1 MIVLLGLLAFSQAQ
15 DTNIYLG
22 MDVNIGQFSRYW
34 DKVYE
39 TSPSGF
45 RTSQGCH
52 DMKLWYQLY
61 EAKTEACF
69 NRTFSLRYQFYM
81 VRDYD
86 VAITRHRFEPTMR
99 IWRDLYAHLV
109 IVPAFY
115 KKDDEVGVGMAWR
128 RGSTD
133 WLAFYAIAQAF
144 DHNFSLM
151 YTPQGPDND
160 PFRRIPFKF
169 ELDARGELS
178 WARLR
183 FHAELGTRFNQYL
196 DWPDSIQYVWD
207 RDQDRSLAWGRLE
220 LRPVQNL
227 WLGARFGW
235 SGDRSQTLW
244 PGREGRDT
252 LTADTLRDLWFEPF
266 IALSPT
272 DRLELR
278 LQHRIWDTRRDMDS
292 LTYFRDYDVL
302 STLASWHPLPVLL
315 IEAGYQR
322 SWRYRYNN
330 DTLIPEP
337 WSGRHSQSRLL
348 FNLELRLRSGM
359 MLTIK
364 EGLEMDFF
372 PRNLFRSPHNHTYIS
387 LHLPLAILSKDKQ
400 VKALDDSQASARSR
414 GK

>member
-1 MIVLLGLLAFSQAQ
+1 MMIVLLGLLAFGQAQ
-15 DTNIYLG
+15 DTNIYIA
-22 MDVNIGQFSRYW
+22 MDVNIAQFSRYW
-34 DKVYE
+34 ERVYE

-52 DMKLWYQLY
+52 DMKHWYQIY
-61 EAKTEACF
+61 EAKTEARF
-69 NRTFSLRYQFYM
+69 NRTFNMRYQFYM
-81 VRDYD
+81 VRDYE

-115 KKDDEVGVGMAWR
+115 KKNDEAGLGMAWR

-133 WLAFYAIAQAF
+133 WVALYAIAQAF

-151 YTPQGPDND
+151 YSPEGPDND

-183 FHAELGTRFNQYL
+183 LHGELGTRSNQYL
-196 DWPDSIQYVWD
+196 NWPDSIQYVWD
-207 RDQDRSLAWGRLE
+207 RDHDKSLAWGRLE

-235 SGDRSQTLW
+235 SGSRSRTLW
-244 PGREGRDT
+244 PGSEGRDT
-252 LTADTLRDLWFEPF
+252 LTADTLRDLWVEPF
-266 IALSPT
+266 ISLSPT

-278 LQHRIWDTRRDMDS
+278 VEHRIWDTRRDTDS
-292 LTYFRDYDVL
+292 LTYFRDYDVI
-302 STLASWHPLPVLL
+302 SALASWHPLPALL

-359 MLTIK
+359 MLVIK

-372 PRNLFRSPHNHTYIS
+372 PKDLFRSPHNHT
-387 LHLPLAILSKDKQ
+387 
-400 VKALDDSQASARSR
+400 
-414 GK
+414 